1 MERRENNPGRRASD
15 RAPSTPSWLRILV
28 LALALAISA
37 YVLLVSR
44 ETVRPVRE
52 TQVLRETVLQQQAVI
67 QATTTA
73 GALEKARAG
82 LRAGTEALSSRAAPL
97 DAVERAVA
105 AAPGVGFAVIDQSGV
120 ATAAAGASAARFRSA
135 GQASPLR
142 ASTDGGL
149 LLDGAAQDGRR
160 MTALLTIPASPGDDQ
175 AVTRLVSRPT
185 GLVVASSRSDEIG
198 QPLRDVAGMDVAD
211 VADLSAPRTLAGE
224 NPLTVTAIPV
234 EGTDLLAVAAT
245 PGPATGVVALMD
257 DAWVLAT
264 PLLLGLA
271 VLGLLL
277 LHRWRQARISREWAS
292 SERRFRVA
300 VEAAN
305 CGVWEW
311 DMQAQEVGLSDYMAT
326 MLGFE
331 HGGTVPAEAVVA
343 RIHPRFRDEVQH
355 ALNQAAAYGAFEV
368 TFPVPGENGRTRWI
382 DARGQARGV
391 RGETGFS
398 AILGVALDITEARR
412 AKAQAQAAESR
423 LRDGVESI
431 SDAFVLFDRQGRLIL
446 WNQAFEDAF
455 GFGRG
460 VVRRGALKDELNR
473 IAALAIKSDHAA
485 PDGRAGLRELEL
497 HDGRWLQL
505 SERFTSEGGS
515 VVTAA
520 DITAIKR
527 QEAERERAAQSL
539 RLMVDQLEA
548 SQEKL
553 SLLARKYEVAM
564 TRAEAANQAKSEFL
578 ANMSHELRTPL
589 NAINGFSEIMEAE
602 MFGPLGDQ
610 RYKGYAGDI
619 LKSGQHL
626 LSLINDILDMA
637 KIEAGKM
644 TLHYEPVALRD
655 VSEDAV
661 RLMRGKIE
669 EAGLTLSLQ
678 AGDLPEI
685 EADYRGVKQ
694 VLLNLISNAVKF
706 TPDGGAITLSVERFH
721 GPAGDERVRVA
732 CADTGIGIAPED
744 IERLA
749 QPFEQVEGQHSKTT
763 QGTGLG
769 LALTK
774 ALIELHGGAL
784 TMESAPGEGT
794 TVSFDLPVHR
804 PGGAAASAPSPAPAT
819 DARPVRLPAEA
830 A

>member
-1 MERRENNPGRRASD
+1 MERRESNPGRRASD
-15 RAPSTPSWLRILV
+15 RASDHASATPSWLRILV

-52 TQVLRETVLQQQAVI
+52 TQALRETVLQQQAMI
-67 QATTTA
+67 HATAAAT
-73 GALEKARAG
+73 GLDKARSG
-82 LRAGTEALSSRAAPL
+82 LLAGTEALSQGVAPL
-97 DAVERAVA
+97 DAVERAAA
-105 AAPGVGFAVIDQSGV
+105 AAPGVGFAVVDASGEV
-120 ATAAAGASAARFRSA
+120 LASGSTPVARFSAVARSFGRLRATA
-135 GQASPLR
+135 
-142 ASTDGGL
+142 DGGL
-149 LLDGAAQDGRR
+149 LVDGAPQGGQR
-160 MTALLTIPASPGDDQ
+160 MTALTTLPVAPGADGT
-175 AVTRLVSRPT
+175 VVRLVERT
-185 GLVVASSRSDEIG
+185 GGAVVASSRPGEVG
-198 QPLRDVAGMDVAD
+198 RPLQDVSGLAVTELIA
-211 VADLSAPRTLAGE
+211 LSEPRTFAVE
-224 NPLTVTAIPV
+224 RPLTVAATPV
-234 EGTDLLAVAAT
+234 EGADLIAVAAT
-245 PGPATGVVALMD
+245 PGSGAGVAALVD

-264 PLLLGLA
+264 PVLLGLA
-271 VLGLLL
+271 VAGLLL
-277 LHRWRQARISREWAS
+277 LNRWRQARISREWAS

-311 DMQAQEVGLSDYMAT
+311 DIQAGEVGLSDYMAT
-326 MLGFE
+326 LLGFE
-331 HGGTVPAEAVVA
+331 HGGTVPAEAVMA
-343 RIHPRFRDEVQH
+343 RIHPRFREEVQH
-355 ALNQAAAYGAFEV
+355 ALRQAAAYGAFEV

-382 DARGQARGV
+382 DARGQARGA
-391 RGETGFS
+391 RGDTGFS

-455 GFGRG
+455 AFGHG
-460 VVRRGALKDELNR
+460 VVRRGAPKDELNR

-485 PDGRAGLRELEL
+485 SDGRAGAREVEL

-539 RLMVDQLEA
+539 RLMVDQLET

-589 NAINGFSEIMEAE
+589 NAINGFSEIMSAE
-602 MFGPLGDQ
+602 MFGPLGDH
-610 RYKGYAGDI
+610 RYKGYAADI

-655 VSEDAV
+655 VCEDAV

-669 EAGLTLSLQ
+669 EAGLSLSLQ
-678 AGDLPEI
+678 SGDLPEI

-706 TPDGGAITLSVERFH
+706 TPEGGSITLSVQRFH
-721 GPAGDERVRVA
+721 GPSGEERVRIA
-732 CADTGIGIAPED
+732 CADTGIGIAAAD

-774 ALIELHGGAL
+774 ALIEMHGGAL
-784 TMESAPGEGT
+784 TIESRQGEGA

-804 PGGAAASAPSPAPAT
+804 PDRAAKPTEPTPAREA
-819 DARPVRLPAEA
+819 AEA